1 MFLAT
6 PVGRTAQTRADVAI
20 ADPARRLGIDLVA
33 ARHAGHALAGEE
45 DQVEGGRG
53 EADQG
58 LEPALQSELACG
70 AMRHGGRL

>member
-6 PVGRTAQTRADVAI
+6 PVGRTAQTRADVAV

-45 DQVEGGRG
+45 NEVQGRRG

-58 LEPALQSELACG
+58 LDPAPERELASG